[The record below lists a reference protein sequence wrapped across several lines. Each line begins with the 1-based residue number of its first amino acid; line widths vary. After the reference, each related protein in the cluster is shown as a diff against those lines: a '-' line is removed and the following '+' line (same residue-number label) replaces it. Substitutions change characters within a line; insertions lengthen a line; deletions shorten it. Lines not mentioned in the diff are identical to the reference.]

1 MFQAKSYRGSFN
13 AWLLHFLETHMDRI
27 YGDRKRKVFRGLPAQ
42 VVEIGPGT
50 GANLRYYS
58 EGTMVIAIEPNPMM
72 YPRLRANAD
81 RYGIELEIRGIKGEE
96 MDLAAGSVE
105 AVVGTLVLCTVDDPK
120 RVVSE
125 VHRILKPGGRY
136 IFLEHV
142 AAPQGSTLSSF
153 QNLLHKPWHWL
164 SGGCNL
170 NRNTHSILWA
180 AGFSSI
186 DMNCFMLKPGFVP
199 ITAHIF
205 GMAIR

>member
-1 MFQAKSYRGSFN
+1 
-13 AWLLHFLETHMDRI
+13 MDRT
-27 YGDRKRKVFRGLPAQ
+27 YGDRKHAVFEGLPAQ

-50 GANLRYYS
+50 GANLRYYPR
-58 EGTMVIAIEPNPMM
+58 GTVVIAIEPNPMM

-96 MDLAAGSVE
+96 LDLTSGSME
-105 AVVGTLVLCTVDDPK
+105 AVVGTLVLCTVDDPQ

-125 VHRILKPGGRY
+125 VLRVLKPGGRY

-142 AAPQGSTLSSF
+142 AAPRGSGMSKLQSS
-153 QNLLHKPWHWL
+153 LHKPWHWL
-164 SGGCNL
+164 SEGCNL
-170 NRNTHSILWA
+170 NRDTHSILWT

-199 ITAHIF
+199 ITPHIF
-205 GMAIR
+205 GMAIK